1 MQRYMIALGRGFK
14 GNFNKFLKE
23 NRTKEKFPEGS
34 QSRNGNKRI
43 ANLETHVIACLETER
58 HVAD

>member
-23 NRTKEKFPEGS
+23 NRAKENFPERS
-34 QSRNGNKRI
+34 QSRNGDKR
-43 ANLETHVIACLETER
+43 AAALETHVIACLESER